1 MKSLITENVP
11 ADIHSDLV
19 CLEYYVL
26 NGARFRIPLYQ
37 RLYVWEKEQVTAL
50 LADLCGAFRKGQDY
64 YLGGVTVMENGQG
77 TYDLIDGQ
85 QRFTTLWLLGYELDG
100 ELKQFLYSDDV
111 PRLSFAIR
119 EFSNKYLRA
128 PLKRSGFT
136 PSELSELALLMTAMD
151 DIRQYLKE
159 WVSDEERGGLP
170 AFIYRQVKLVETRM
184 PSGTDE
190 NELFEAMNNRGEQ
203 LQQHELLKSKL
214 LHVLPEETRTRYA
227 RLWDTCSQM
236 DDYLEKNIKEISELT
251 WGQLIGGQEEGETQ
265 LPKDTLDRIGG
276 ESGEAAEMSL
286 LSVLQEPVPV
296 TDERDD
302 DKKRG
307 KKGKIDEQYS
317 SGKVQSIITFPM
329 LLLHT
334 LRIYLFQREKDR
346 PEKEIPPVDGTR
358 LLDLFEQHF
367 LKALI
372 PQHEAANF
380 MDLLWEVRTRF
391 DKHIIKWITI
401 DNIRVHGIKKLYRS
415 GDGLERR
422 DPEGNND
429 FALLQSMLYHSQENV
444 TQYWLTPL
452 LYNLLKQDEPKKLS
466 DYLRKL
472 DNAMFSSN
480 FKPTKDLRL
489 LSWEL
494 TGDSLV
500 DAAGDVDFF
509 DLDRPYGTG
518 FSSYTF
524 YKLDYVLWFLRQDI
538 LKEENN
544 ESTKEKWE
552 SFRMTSRNSVEHISP
567 QHPKPDDPNTVWQ
580 AGDDDDTKREK
591 RDDFGNL
598 VLISSGMNS
607 EYSNK
612 GFSEKRGL
620 FRDKRRLDSLK
631 SALIFRHDH
640 WNYRL
645 CEEHRQ
651 QMKVYLRQYFELT
664 K

>member
-64 YLGGVTVMENGQG
+64 YLGGVTVMENSQG

-128 PLKRSGFT
+128 PSKRSGFT

-251 WGQLIGGQEEGETQ
+251 WSQLIGGQEEGETQ

-286 LSVLQEPVPV
+286 LSVLQEPVPL

-307 KKGKIDEQYS
+307 KKRKIDEQYS

-367 LKALI
+367 LKALR
-372 PQHEAANF
+372 PENEAANF

-452 LYNLLKQDEPKKLS
+452 LYKLLRQDEPKKLS

-509 DLDRPYGTG
+509 DLDRPYGTD

-544 ESTKEKWE
+544 ESIKEKWE
-552 SFRMTSRNSVEHISP
+552 SFRMTSRSSVEHISP

-580 AGDDDDTKREK
+580 TGDDDETKREK
-591 RDDFGNL
+591 QDDFGNL
-598 VLISSGMNS
+598 VLISGGMNS

-620 FRDKRRLDSLK
+620 FRDKPRLDSLK

-651 QMKVYLRQYFELT
+651 QMEVYLRQYFELT